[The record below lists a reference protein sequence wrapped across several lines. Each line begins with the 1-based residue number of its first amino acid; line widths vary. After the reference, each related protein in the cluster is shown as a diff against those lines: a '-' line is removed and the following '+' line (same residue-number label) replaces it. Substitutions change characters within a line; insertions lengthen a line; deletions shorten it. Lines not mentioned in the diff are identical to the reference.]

1 MLHQRL
7 AAVKASGRSPNL
19 SSMVEI
25 MADTAYTDLRGF
37 DVLPEI
43 LKIMKMGTLTDDQQA
58 VVDLMQQWY
67 DDGSRH
73 WIDQHN
79 GLGAYRRDSD
89 GDGLY
94 DYRPQAV
101 LIDAWY
107 PQLIDTGLPQ
117 MVAGEA
123 KGASMLDGR

>member
-1 MLHQRL
+1 MRISDWSSDVCSSDLNL
-7 AAVKASGRSPNL
+7 A
-19 SSMVEI
+19 SMVEI

-58 VVDLMQQWY
+58 VIDLMQQWY

-73 WIDQHN
+73 WSDQHN
-79 GLGAYRRDSD
+79 GLGAYRRDRA

-94 DYRPQAV
+94 DHRAHAV
-101 LIDAWY
+101 LRDAWY
-107 PQLIDTGLPQ
+107 PHLLYTVLPN
-117 MVAGEA
+117 MVT
-123 KGASMLDGR
+123 AS